1 MKTVLVLYQSRSG
14 HTARIARRIWETV
27 IAEGNQADLMDVV
40 EADREGLDWN
50 KYDLVI
56 AGAPVLY
63 GHFRR
68 EFVAF
73 VNKYKAVLDCKANSF
88 FCVSVVARTP
98 AKAHPGR
105 QRVLPQVPRE
115 QPLEAE
121 GRPLL
126 RRQG

>member
-98 AKAHPGR
+98 AKATP
-105 QRVLPQVPRE
+105 
-115 QPLEAE
+115 E
-121 GRPLL
+121 GNVYCRKFLANNPWKPKDAH
-126 RRQG
+126 